1 MPFHVPIQ
9 HSAFYMNKNDIEKL
23 SDKITSGIANDEEIL
38 LYNRLCNSFDN
49 NNWEWDD
56 NVHGTKASIE
66 ASIKK
71 TIWSKIKFRQK
82 PASIIS
88 ISRRFAA
95 AAAVLLVFLSV
106 YFIYKS
112 TSKQPDLAKIVT
124 QKQRFKNDVP
134 PGTDKAILTLADG
147 STIVLDDEDNGT
159 LTTQGSTKV
168 LKFNGKVSYQTLQQ
182 SSQEILFNTISTPRG
197 GQYQVVLPDGSTVWL
212 NAASSIRFPTVF
224 QGNDRKVE
232 VAGEVYFEIIKDKLK
247 PFIVSVNKSE
257 IEVLGTHFNVMA
269 YEEEGL
275 LKTTLLEGSV
285 KFVNGRTTKI
295 LVPGQ
300 QAQLIKDGLVAVA
313 SGVNV
318 ENVMAWKNGVFQF
331 EGEDIG
337 TVTRQLSRWYDVE
350 VEYSR
355 KVGDLFYAEMP
366 RNTKLSDALKAL
378 ELTGKVHFEIDGRKI
393 IVHP

>member
-1 MPFHVPIQ
+1 
-9 HSAFYMNKNDIEKL
+9 MNKDDIEKL
-23 SDKITSGIANDEEIL
+23 SDKITSGLASDEEIL
-38 LYNRLCNSFDN
+38 LYNRLCNSLEN

-66 ASIKK
+66 AAMKK
-71 TIWSKIKFRQK
+71 TIWSKIKFPQK
-82 PASIIS
+82 PASIVS
-88 ISRRFAA
+88 ILRRYAA

-106 YFIYKS
+106 YFIYNSNRKH
-112 TSKQPDLAKIVT
+112 PALAKIVT

-147 STIVLDDEDNGT
+147 STILLDDEDNGT

-168 LKFNGKVSYQTLQQ
+168 LKFNGKVSYQSAHQ
-182 SSQEILFNTISTPRG
+182 SSQEILFNTISTPQG
-197 GQYQVVLPDGSTVWL
+197 GQYQVVLPDGSAVWL

-224 QGNDRKVE
+224 QGNERKVE
-232 VAGEVYFEIIKDKLK
+232 VTGEAYFEITKDKFK
-247 PFIVSVNKSE
+247 PFIVSVNNSQ

-269 YEEEGL
+269 YEEEAL
-275 LKTTLLEGSV
+275 LKTTLLEGSI
-285 KFVNGRTTKI
+285 KFVNRNTIKI

-300 QAQLIKDGLVAVA
+300 QSQLKKDGVLAVA
-313 SGVNV
+313 SGVNTDD
-318 ENVMAWKNGVFQF
+318 VMAWKNGVFHF

-355 KVGDLFYAEMP
+355 KVDDLFYAEMP

-378 ELTGKVHFEIDGRKI
+378 ELTGKVHFEIDGKKI

>member
-1 MPFHVPIQ
+1 
-9 HSAFYMNKNDIEKL
+9 MNKNDIEKL